1 MNEDQINEAERL
13 ITHPLTTKS
22 VIRLLA
28 HELLLEL
35 REERKRCENLRV
47 ESTRLTFRR
56 AFEDHG

>member
-35 REERKRCENLRV
+35 RKERTISAELRREYSRDTV
-47 ESTRLTFRR
+47 RR
-56 AFEDHG
+56 AFEGHG